1 MKTEATRTDG
11 WEDMELPPLEK
22 MKKIAEARVGFIAED
37 MTVLLSLF
45 AELEAHRQQKREDR
59 ERKPGQRLDE
69 ELAKI
74 NARLKRLENR

>member
-1 MKTEATRTDG
+1 MSNTDG
-11 WEDMELPPLEK
+11 WEDFEHRPLEK

-45 AELEAHRQQKREDR
+45 AELEAHREQNREDR
-59 ERKPGQRLDE
+59 ERKPGERLDE

-74 NARLKRLENR
+74 KARLKRLENR

>member
-11 WEDMELPPLEK
+11 WKDMTELRRLSR
-22 MKKIAEARVGFIAED
+22 MVALSGVGFIDED
-37 MTVLLSLF
+37 RTVLLSLF
-45 AELEAHRQQKREDR
+45 AELEARRGQSREDR
-59 ERKPGQRLDE
+59 ERKPGERLDQ